1 VSRRTSAPVA
11 NPVRNA
17 ISQWA
22 VLSTLVTLPG
32 MHAMQALVGCQ
43 NRSRKSLTRSLQVLI
58 AI

>member
-1 VSRRTSAPVA
+1 MSAPVA
-11 NPVRNA
+11 SPVRNA

-22 VLSTLVTLPG
+22 ALSTLVTLPG

-58 AI
+58 AT